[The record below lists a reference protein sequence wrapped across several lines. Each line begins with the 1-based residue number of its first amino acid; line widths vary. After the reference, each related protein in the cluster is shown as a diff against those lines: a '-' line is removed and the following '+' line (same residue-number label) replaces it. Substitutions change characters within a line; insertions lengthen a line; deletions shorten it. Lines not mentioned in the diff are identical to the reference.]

1 MAISA
6 EILKS
11 YPAID
16 EAAVY
21 AILQKEIAANHQK
34 IVVLDDDP
42 TGVQTVHDS
51 SVYTTWDRDSI
62 RQGFEEE

>member
-16 EAAVY
+16 EAAVE
-21 AILQKEIAANHQK
+21 ALLQKEIAANHQK